1 MATGD
6 EPEKSR
12 PKSADR
18 QKSRPK
24 SDDWKKNRA
33 KSAGPPDREVR
44 FEIAGRALGEARRR
58 NREVESSVD
67 SSKIVVDEAAG
78 CPILVE
84 GKRDVIA
91 LRKLGFTGKIEKVN
105 RGWNMPRLVAF
116 LYEKYGTRNPVDGG
130 DAVILLMDWDRTG
143 GRIQRDLTNRL
154 ESLDVK
160 VDISTRKEIA
170 RCLKPEGR
178 TVEGLAAHA
187 GELRVFIDEHDF
199 DGASEE

>member
-1 MATGD
+1 MAAGD
-6 EPEKSR
+6 ESGKNRPHGVEWEKT
-12 PKSADR
+12 
-18 QKSRPK
+18 
-24 SDDWKKNRA
+24 RA

-58 NREVESSVD
+58 NREGGSVVESSE
-67 SSKIVVDEAAG
+67 IVGDEGAG

-105 RGWNMPRLVAF
+105 RGWNMPRLVAY
-116 LYEKYGTRNPVDGG
+116 LYEKYGTRNPIDGRE
-130 DAVILLMDWDRTG
+130 AIILLMDWDRTG

-160 VDISTRKEIA
+160 VDCSTRKEIA

-187 GELRVFIDEHDF
+187 SELKVFIDEHDF
-199 DGASEE
+199 DGAGEEE

>member
-1 MATGD
+1 MAT
-6 EPEKSR
+6 E
-12 PKSADR
+12 
-18 QKSRPK
+18 
-24 SDDWKKNRA
+24 DDWKKNRA

-58 NREVESSVD
+58 NREVESSVG
-67 SSKIVVDEAAG
+67 SSEIVVDEAAG

-105 RGWNMPRLVAF
+105 RGWNMPRLVAY

-130 DAVILLMDWDRTG
+130 DAIILLMDWDRTG
-143 GRIQRDLTNRL
+143 GRIQRDLANRL

-160 VDISTRKEIA
+160 VNISTRKEIA

-199 DGASEE
+199 DGVSEEE